1 MLQSLLFFP
10 LQRVIMFVLL
20 FTVYVVKFQS
30 DTVHKTLQSTPL
42 TSEKEEARNNG
53 FEKNLFLEK

>member
-42 TSEKEEARNNG
+42 TSEKEEA
-53 FEKNLFLEK
+53 